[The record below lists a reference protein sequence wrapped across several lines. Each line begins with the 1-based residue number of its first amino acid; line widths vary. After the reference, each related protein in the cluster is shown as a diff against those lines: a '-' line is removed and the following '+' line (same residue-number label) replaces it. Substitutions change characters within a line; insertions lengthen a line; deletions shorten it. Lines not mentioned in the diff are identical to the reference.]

1 MYERA
6 WWNITTPRF
15 VAFGAFGAFGA
26 FVCFRFFPGG
36 LHRENSNGDPNSG
49 RSRIGR
55 KDFNKEG
62 FIWIKKRS

>member
-15 VAFGAFGAFGA
+15 VAFGAFGA

-49 RSRIGR
+49 KSRSGR

-62 FIWIKKRS
+62 FIWIRKRS